1 METLSQRLARRMRQ
15 MMEVLPNADTQMK
28 VSSRSGVSQASVQR
42 ILSGKQ
48 SATLDMVEQ
57 LAPAFGYKRPEALIL
72 EADEVELLNTWG
84 ELSPTERHTVL
95 GYIRVVVQT
104 RQSQLMIDAGKPLP
118 AELQA
123 PRKAAQG
130 RPATN
135 EVKLATN
142 ATQAK
147 RSRKS

>member
-1 METLSQRLARRMRQ
+1 METLSQRLARRMREL
-15 MMEVLPNADTQMK
+15 MRTNPALDTQIK
-28 VSSRSGVSQASVQR
+28 VRDRSGVSQASVQR

-57 LAPAFGYKRPEALIL
+57 LSPAFGFNRPDGLLL
-72 EADEVELLNTWG
+72 EADELELLKTWS
-84 ELSPTERHTVL
+84 ELTPTEKATVL

-104 RQSQLMIDAGKPLP
+104 RAQLSIDAGKPVP

-123 PRKAAQG
+123 IQRAAAEV
-130 RPATN
+130 PAKSQVT
-135 EVKLATN
+135 LATHVN
-142 ATQAK
+142 KTK